1 MIKLKKSFYL
11 LKKRKIYE
19 RFDFYPFLIIKLL
32 LLVILFLLKIEKF
45 LYYII
50 AIGAIYLSQII
61 LYFLK

>member
-19 RFDFYPFLIIKLL
+19 RLDFYPFLIIKLL